1 MKKISLSLIAHIAT
15 LTGILCLVL
24 KGFTPEYVDE
34 AGMLHEW
41 FFLLPVGSG
50 LLFIGIIL
58 EIVALIVKKR
68 KADK

>member
-1 MKKISLSLIAHIAT
+1 MKKIKLSIIAHIAT
-15 LTGILCLVL
+15 LACVLCLVL
-24 KGFTPEYVDE
+24 MGFTPEYVDE

-41 FFLLPVGSG
+41 FFLLPVGFG

-58 EIVALIVKKR
+58 EIVALIVKKK